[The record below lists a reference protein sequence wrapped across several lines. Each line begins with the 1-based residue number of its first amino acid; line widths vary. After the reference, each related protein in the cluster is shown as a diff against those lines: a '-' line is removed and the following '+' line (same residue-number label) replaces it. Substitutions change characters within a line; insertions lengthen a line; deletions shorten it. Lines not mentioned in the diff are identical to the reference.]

1 MVQDI
6 FLALPNGTT
15 VRDRYIIEGLLGKGG
30 FGSVYLVKDKRVK
43 GNLFALKEVID
54 PSKQDRDRFTF
65 EGEIL
70 RRLDHPGLPRVY
82 HAFSDDAM
90 FRAYLLMDYIEGRK
104 LEILR
109 QKQAQRRLP
118 LMQVMRIMA
127 PVIEAIA
134 YLHSQQPPIIHRDIK
149 PSNIIVS
156 PAGNEAVL
164 VDFGIAKEYE
174 PDSTTTTVRRCSPG
188 FGAPEQYGGGTDTR
202 TDVYGLAATIYAVL
216 TGRISTDA
224 FQRMLQLGSKGA
236 DPLVPVIELVP
247 DIPLPI
253 AEAIQRA
260 MSIDS
265 NNRFATVEEFWQ
277 ALQAGLP
284 DQAEVEEDVQ
294 PMISPVNLSSPS
306 LAEDDPL
313 LLTSIEEENASSAEQ
328 VISTGAL
335 QGSDAQSET
344 GDNTIIARRNS
355 LLPETPALVPLEQ
368 PSLRVVRVPTL
379 SSRRKSMIIGLLA
392 LILLASVGIAVSFWS
407 STASV
412 THGVANRLATFTP
425 RVTQPALPTAT
436 RSALIPTVTVVS
448 SSITTANIA
457 YLAGTYQGS
466 LTDSVTSQTSHMVVV
481 IQQIRG
487 HAAFDG
493 QISLNLSLEGNNA
506 VFTCVIDINNH
517 FSFSTN
523 TSVGKKPLYFYGV
536 VQPGGYLHGNF
547 CNSST
552 THCDQDTGYFTVGP
566 RY

>member
-1 MVQDI
+1 M
-6 FLALPNGTT
+6 

-65 EGEIL
+65 EGELL

-90 FRAYLLMDYIEGRK
+90 FRAYLLMDYIEGPN

-118 LMQVMRIMA
+118 LMQLMRIMA
-127 PVIEAIA
+127 PIIEAIA

-156 PAGNEAVL
+156 PAGNEAAL

-202 TDVYGLAATIYAVL
+202 TDVYGLAATFYAVL
-216 TGRISTDA
+216 TGRIPADA

-236 DPLVPVIELVP
+236 DPLVPIIELVP
-247 DIPLPI
+247 DIPLLI
-253 AEAIQRA
+253 SEAIQQA

-284 DQAEVEEDVQ
+284 DQAEAEEDVQ
-294 PMISPVNLSSPS
+294 LMISPESLSSSS
-306 LAEDDPL
+306 LAEDDL
-313 LLTSIEEENASSAEQ
+313 LLLASIEEENASGAEQ
-328 VISTGAL
+328 VISTGVL
-335 QGSDAQSET
+335 QDSDAQSET
-344 GDNTIIARRNS
+344 GDATIIARRDS
-355 LLPETPALVPLEQ
+355 LASATPVLIPLEQ

-379 SSRRKSMIIGLLA
+379 SSRRRSLIIGLVA
-392 LILLASVGIAVSFWS
+392 LILLASIGIAVAFWS
-407 STASV
+407 STAPG
-412 THGVANRLATFTP
+412 THEVANRSATFTP
-425 RVTQPALPTAT
+425 RVTQSALPTAT
-436 RSALIPTVTVVS
+436 RSALIPTVTVVTS
-448 SSITTANIA
+448 PVTTPNIA

-493 QISLNLSLEGNNA
+493 QISLNLLLEGNNA
-506 VFTCVIDINNH
+506 VFTGVVDINNH
-517 FSFSTN
+517 FSFIAN
-523 TSVGKKPLYFYGV
+523 TSAGKKPLNFYGV